1 MKTAVVR
8 LVSTL
13 ALAMTASI
21 LSMENSIAVDAK
33 GAASKRVLHYRTLI
47 GGYLSQSYELEVF
60 DNGDV
65 IYTGLS
71 NVKRVG
77 TVRWTVSPGEIE
89 VLVKKIWPQ
98 YDAPIYPESALPI
111 QPPNYE
117 SNGSGDPTERPPADG
132 GNLNPHLKPLKRD
145 PRPPWYLE
153 VGSQGQVRAAWRNQS
168 SVSAFDKWLRESL
181 EQAIPTKSLR
191 CPFLLSAEFRLHARR
206 VLPAGSDLCALQ
218 NEWDKD
224 THNFV
229 TK

>member
-89 VLVKKIWPQ
+89 VLVKKYGLNTMRQSIRKVRFQ
-98 YDAPIYPESALPI
+98 SNRPITSPMAVE
-111 QPPNYE
+111 
-117 SNGSGDPTERPPADG
+117 T
-132 GNLNPHLKPLKRD
+132 
-145 PRPPWYLE
+145 
-153 VGSQGQVRAAWRNQS
+153 
-168 SVSAFDKWLRESL
+168 
-181 EQAIPTKSLR
+181 
-191 CPFLLSAEFRLHARR
+191 LLSGRPQTAAI
-206 VLPAGSDLCALQ
+206 
-218 NEWDKD
+218 
-224 THNFV
+224 
-229 TK
+229 